1 MEILE
6 WLLMAIFIACLLYPI
21 GYCFYHNV
29 PNKVFFLSSVVG
41 VSFVVH
47 SLLVVAVSPIALV
60 LIKIV
65 PQLAENGVVDYILPL
80 LWLADEIQSYYFFLL
95 TPTLCV
101 ALPHLIRRRYA
112 IFT

>member
-6 WLLMAIFIACLLYPI
+6 WLLAVIFAGSLLYPI
-21 GYCFYHNV
+21 GYCFYRRV
-29 PNKVFFLSSVVG
+29 PNKLFYLSSVVG

-47 SLLVVAVSPIALV
+47 SLLALAVLPIALV
-60 LIKIV
+60 VIKII
-65 PQLAENGVVDYILPL
+65 PQLAENGVIVNILPL
-80 LWLADEIQSYYFFLL
+80 LQLVDVIHNHYFLVL
-95 TPTLCV
+95 TPVLCI